1 MITIKIKKFIIF
13 FIIIIT
19 LFSNINIA
27 QAKSVTVLDKDMPG
41 STAPDSS
48 SSSNGSQSTLTD
60 VLVGA
65 DDFVASG
72 IQKGNASVDKDKL
85 QEASSSIYNILL
97 ICGVIT
103 AVLTAAILGIKFMLS
118 SVEEKAEVKAALVPF
133 VIGCI
138 VVFGAFG
145 IWKIVILIANNF

>member
-41 STAPDSS
+41 ATAPDSS

-85 QEASSSIYNILL
+85 QEASSSIYPI
-97 ICGVIT
+97 
-103 AVLTAAILGIKFMLS
+103 FDWPHLS
-118 SVEEKAEVKAALVPF
+118 GL
-133 VIGCI
+133 
-138 VVFGAFG
+138 
-145 IWKIVILIANNF
+145 